1 MHFYKRMGIEELE
14 PGSKLD
20 TEGNFCGYSQSRDI
34 QQNKTRR
41 KLKKWKNAPISLG
54 RAYHKERGRMK
65 ARLLGTW

>member
-34 QQNKTRR
+34 QQNKTRKQEENSR
-41 KLKKWKNAPISLG
+41 SGKMHQFLWVALTTKKEA
-54 RAYHKERGRMK
+54 E
-65 ARLLGTW
+65 